1 MTRFITL
8 TSLLLA
14 AAPAWAGAPL
24 RGEYVEA
31 RTAEVFAGGCIMSS
45 QAETLGRSAV
55 LAWHVTSGTYD
66 GQVLDGL
73 SVVAAVSG
81 DRNLGIREI
90 GGEAPSY
97 VHAVI
102 YVDERATPAARR
114 ALVKMVDE
122 LSRGLITEVVA
133 VKSVAVRFDST
144 AHGVD
149 VVAGDAA
156 LSVTRHMHHDPSCG
170 ATKWFTPFTPLDA
183 PTLGMTE
190 VQIFGG
196 SELSSRWS
204 DPHKR
209 SSFYGEFTLVPQV
222 TSTN

>member
-1 MTRFITL
+1 MKRAFLVSSI
-8 TSLLLA
+8 LLA
-14 AAPAWAGAPL
+14 AVPVWAGSPL

-66 GQVLDGL
+66 GQTLDGM

-90 GGEAPSY
+90 GGESPSY
-97 VHAVI
+97 VRAVV
-102 YVDERATPAARR
+102 YVDERATPAMRR

-122 LSRGLITEVVA
+122 LSRGLITEVVD
-133 VKSVAVRFDST
+133 VKAAPVRFDST
-144 AHGVD
+144 AHAVD

-156 LSVTRHMHHDPSCG
+156 LSVTKHMHHDPSCG
-170 ATKWFTPFTPLDA
+170 GMKWFTPFTHLA
-183 PTLGMTE
+183 EPTMGMTE
-190 VQIFGG
+190 VQSYGG
-196 SELSSRWS
+196 RELDQRWS

-209 SSFYGEFTLVPQV
+209 SSFYGEFTLGAEA
-222 TSTN
+222 SGTN